1 MNSELVL
8 VAPTPSRTTI
18 QVLISIFRSVITL
31 FANIHLSQNV
41 TMRIWTLKIG
51 LKNILHDADPKRNL
65 KGIIF
70 VKGVFSPTV
79 EEILYLLFNLF
90 ASSQF
95 RI

>member
-1 MNSELVL
+1 
-8 VAPTPSRTTI
+8 
-18 QVLISIFRSVITL
+18 
-31 FANIHLSQNV
+31 
-41 TMRIWTLKIG
+41 MRIWTLKIG